1 MEDDLDGSRSFT
13 PKNGYV
19 FFLEIGRCL
28 LRDTKLD
35 VDHDLAGRMGL
46 YPF

>member
-1 MEDDLDGSRSFT
+1 MAVVLSLPRT
-13 PKNGYV
+13 V
-19 FFLEIGRCL
+19 MFFLEIGRCL

>member
-1 MEDDLDGSRSFT
+1 MEYDLDGSRSFT

-19 FFLEIGRCL
+19 FFFAIGRCL

-35 VDHDLAGRMGL
+35 VDHDLAGRMRL

>member
-1 MEDDLDGSRSFT
+1 MAVVLLLPRT
-13 PKNGYV
+13 V
-19 FFLEIGRCL
+19 MFFFEIGRCL

>member
-13 PKNGYV
+13 PKNGYG
-19 FFLEIGRCL
+19 FFFEIGICL
-28 LRDTKLD
+28 LRDTKLE